1 MIQKQIKN
9 ICDKFFETHKSHE
22 QIGKL
27 AIVREDDTIKFF
39 HYHML
44 VMIVQ
49 DKTFDVIFTNRE
61 CKTDLIIQ
69 RNYLEYLETY
79 QIESK

>member
-9 ICDKFFETHKSHE
+9 ICDKFFSEYKPHE

-27 AIVREDDTIKFF
+27 AIVRDGENLKFY

-44 VMIVQ
+44 VMVWNEPL
-49 DKTFDVIFTNRE
+49 KKVIITDRE
-61 CKTDLIIQ
+61 CKTDLVIQ
-69 RNYLEYLETY
+69 RNYLEYLTTY
-79 QIESK
+79 R